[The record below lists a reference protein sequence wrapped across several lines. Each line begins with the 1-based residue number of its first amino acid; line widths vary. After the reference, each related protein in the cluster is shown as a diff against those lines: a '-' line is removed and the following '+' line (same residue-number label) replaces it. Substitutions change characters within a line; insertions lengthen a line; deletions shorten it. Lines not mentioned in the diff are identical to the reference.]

1 MLGYSRGTYEIKLRV
16 MDARQFFNLV
26 SEMRN
31 KQKEYFRTRTQ
42 SALKE
47 SKALE
52 KRVDDEIER
61 VGQVLKEKKEPRLTG
76 F

>member
-1 MLGYSRGTYEIKLRV
+1 MNNNIMNAKE
-16 MDARQFFNLV
+16 FFSLV
-26 SEMRN
+26 KEMRLQ
-31 KQKEYFRTRTQ
+31 QKEYFKTR
-42 SALKE
+42 SSDALKK

-61 VGQVLKEKKEPRLTG
+61 VEKVMNEKKQGCL

>member
-1 MLGYSRGTYEIKLRV
+1 MNAKE
-16 MDARQFFNLV
+16 FFGLV
-26 SEMRN
+26 KEMRLQ
-31 KQKEYFRTRTQ
+31 QKEYFKTR
-42 SALKE
+42 SSDVLKK

-61 VGQVLKEKKEPRLTG
+61 VEKVMNEKQQGCL

>member
-1 MLGYSRGTYEIKLRV
+1 MNNNTMNAKE
-16 MDARQFFNLV
+16 FFSLV
-26 SEMRN
+26 KEMRLQ
-31 KQKEYFRTRTQ
+31 QKEYFKTR
-42 SALKE
+42 SSDVLKK

-61 VGQVLKEKKEPRLTG
+61 VEKVMNEKKQGCL

>member
-1 MLGYSRGTYEIKLRV
+1 

-31 KQKEYFRTRTQ
+31 KQKEYFKTHTQ
-42 SALKE
+42 SDLKE

-52 KRVDDEIER
+52 KRVDDEIAR
-61 VGQVLKEKKEPRLTG
+61 VTQVLKEKREPKLTG

>member
-1 MLGYSRGTYEIKLRV
+1 MIYV
-16 MDARQFFNLV
+16 MNAKEFFGLV
-26 SEMRN
+26 KEMRLQ
-31 KQKEYFRTRTQ
+31 QKEYFKTR
-42 SALKE
+42 SSDVLRK

-61 VGQVLKEKKEPRLTG
+61 VEKVMNEKKQGCL

>member
-1 MLGYSRGTYEIKLRV
+1 MNAKE
-16 MDARQFFNLV
+16 FFGLV
-26 SEMRN
+26 KEMRIQQ
-31 KQKEYFRTRTQ
+31 KQYFKTR
-42 SALKE
+42 SSDVLRK

-61 VGQVLKEKKEPRLTG
+61 VEKVMNEKKQGCL

>member
-1 MLGYSRGTYEIKLRV
+1 MNAKE
-16 MDARQFFNLV
+16 FFGLV
-26 SEMRN
+26 KEMRVQ
-31 KQKEYFRTRTQ
+31 QKEYFKTR
-42 SALKE
+42 SADVLRK

-61 VGQVLKEKKEPRLTG
+61 VEKVMNEKKQGCL

>member
-1 MLGYSRGTYEIKLRV
+1 MNAKE
-16 MDARQFFNLV
+16 FFGLV
-26 SEMRN
+26 KEMRLQ
-31 KQKEYFRTRTQ
+31 QKEYFKTR
-42 SALKE
+42 SSDVLKK

-61 VGQVLKEKKEPRLTG
+61 VEKVMNEKKQGCL

>member
-1 MLGYSRGTYEIKLRV
+1 

-31 KQKEYFRTRTQ
+31 KQKEYFKTRTQ

-52 KRVDDEIER
+52 KRVDDEIAR
-61 VGQVLKEKKEPRLTG
+61 VEQVLKEKQEPRLSG

>member
-1 MLGYSRGTYEIKLRV
+1 MNAKE
-16 MDARQFFNLV
+16 FFGLV
-26 SEMRN
+26 KEMRVQ
-31 KQKEYFRTRTQ
+31 QKEYFKTR
-42 SALKE
+42 SSDVLRK

-61 VGQVLKEKKEPRLTG
+61 VEKVMNKKKMGCL

>member
-1 MLGYSRGTYEIKLRV
+1 
-16 MDARQFFNLV
+16 MDARQFFYLV

-31 KQKEYFRTRTQ
+31 KQKEYFKTRTQ

-47 SKALE
+47 RKALE
-52 KRVDDEIER
+52 KRVDDEIKR
-61 VGQVLKEKKEPRLTG
+61 VGEVLKEKQEPRLSG

>member
-1 MLGYSRGTYEIKLRV
+1 MNAKE
-16 MDARQFFNLV
+16 FFGLV
-26 SEMRN
+26 KEMRFQ
-31 KQKEYFRTRTQ
+31 QKEYFKTR
-42 SALKE
+42 SSDALRK

-61 VGQVLKEKKEPRLTG
+61 VEKVMNEKKQGCL

>member
-1 MLGYSRGTYEIKLRV
+1 MNAKE
-16 MDARQFFNLV
+16 FFGLV
-26 SEMRN
+26 KEMRLQ
-31 KQKEYFRTRTQ
+31 QKEYFKTR
-42 SALKE
+42 SSDVLKK

-61 VGQVLKEKKEPRLTG
+61 VEKVMGEKKQGCL

>member
-1 MLGYSRGTYEIKLRV
+1 MIYAMNAKE
-16 MDARQFFNLV
+16 FFGLV
-26 SEMRN
+26 KEMRLQ
-31 KQKEYFRTRTQ
+31 QKEYFKTR
-42 SALKE
+42 SSDVLRK

-61 VGQVLKEKKEPRLTG
+61 VEKVMNEKKQGRL